1 MAQQYII
8 CIIQLYQT
16 AEVLRTSF
24 LVYAIGV
31 ALRFPSFQKF
41 VLSNCQSQRRQI
53 SWWWFSHQV
62 ANFHPRK
69 KRNKPRDFLF
79 DYRAIPHF
87 NLLTEKN
94 FHQENSLSLSLSLS
108 LSPCVSLKKR
118 SDSWRLLINQRT
130 KLLFFYS
137 RTIKTNFPVLPYIL
151 NKQLILANISDA
163 HAQRMKEL

>member
-87 NLLTEKN
+87 NLLTAKN
-94 FHQENSLSLSLSLS
+94 FHQENSLSLSLSLPVYLSRNEATPEDCS
-108 LSPCVSLKKR
+108 LTSVQSCSFFTHEPSKQTFPCFL
-118 SDSWRLLINQRT
+118 T
-130 KLLFFYS
+130 FP
-137 RTIKTNFPVLPYIL
+137 TNNWFWPT
-151 NKQLILANISDA
+151 
-163 HAQRMKEL
+163 